1 MERHSFEHE
10 LAGPAVSPRRTST
23 TERDEWLGESALP
36 PIAGP
41 ACRRFAF
48 ASEPSDEEESRRP
61 VLALEEARVTD
72 EVSGGEVN
80 DESVVPDDHTVDED
94 PWAGSDSAGFETT
107 EAGEDSSL
115 GSDGTGFEALETD
128 QDRAE
133 IAALPTDEPA
143 PFQAEDLEGEP
154 DGERRKEVFSFVE
167 EDHEAVEEV
176 STGDALEALA
186 EAGTREVLE
195 GIADRLEGVADRLR
209 SSSLDELLRSSEND
223 PLALLLTGFV
233 LGASQRRSED

>member
-1 MERHSFEHE
+1 MERPSFEHE

-23 TERDEWLGESALP
+23 GGRDEWLGESFLP
-36 PIAGP
+36 PLPGP

-48 ASEPSDEEESRRP
+48 ASEAFYEEESDRAVP
-61 VLALEEARVTD
+61 ALEEDRITD
-72 EVSGGEVN
+72 AVIGGEVM

-94 PWAGSDSAGFETT
+94 PRTGGDGAGFEAV

-115 GSDGTGFEALETD
+115 GSDSTGFEALETD

-133 IAALPTDEPA
+133 IAALPTSLE
-143 PFQAEDLEGEP
+143 AEETEGEP
-154 DGERRKEVFSFVE
+154 GVERRKEVFSFVE
-167 EDHEAVEEV
+167 EDHDEAEER
-176 STGDALEALA
+176 SSGDAAAALA
-186 EAGTREVLE
+186 EAGARDVLD

-209 SSSLDELLRSSEND
+209 SSSLDELLRSSGDD